1 MRTAKLQFSL
11 FLTECQSHSR
21 VKSMDLWH
29 IDGSINNIDLR
40 ETKFIISCLWAHF
53 LCCLLTC
60 VCSLVIK
67 PPDRTKGTRWSL
79 LHTLLTLPWLDCT
92 SVATLLAGLF
102 RAAEN
107 ICNVCKSI
115 QCFTKLCH
123 ALLDKFMSWALSLY
137 LLSHPNVCFKGF
149 LFSTGVSYV
158 NIFNVAIWDNFDTSI
173 IYHNSP
179 HRGNLKLF
187 WSKSRPIR
195 S

>member
-11 FLTECQSHSR
+11 FLTECQSHLC

-67 PPDRTKGTRWSL
+67 PPDRTKSTRWSL
-79 LHTLLTLPWLDCT
+79 LHTLLTLPWLDGT

-107 ICNVCKSI
+107 ICTVNKSI
-115 QCFTKLCH
+115 TV
-123 ALLDKFMSWALSLY
+123 LLDKLHVMHIAGLY

-149 LFSTGVSYV
+149 KLSTCTCSGIFHIYIYV
-158 NIFNVAIWDNFDTSI
+158 FVLS
-173 IYHNSP
+173 
-179 HRGNLKLF
+179 LC
-187 WSKSRPIR
+187 SKR
-195 S
+195 